1 MVAAGRLLVVVGTI
15 LTAENA
21 TLGFDTIAG
30 ANDTDAIVAGALHH
44 LDVDAHILFLV

>member
-1 MVAAGRLLVVVGTI
+1 MIAAGRLLVMVGTI

-21 TLGFDTIAG
+21 TFGFDTVAG
-30 ANDTDAIVAGALHH
+30 ADDTDAIVAGALHH